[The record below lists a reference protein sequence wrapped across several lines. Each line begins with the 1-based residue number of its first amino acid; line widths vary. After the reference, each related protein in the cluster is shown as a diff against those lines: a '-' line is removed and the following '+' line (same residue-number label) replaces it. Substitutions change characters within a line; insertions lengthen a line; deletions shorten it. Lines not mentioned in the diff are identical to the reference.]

1 MRHGLSLAHLA
12 GTQSCCGLWNH
23 DQSRSQLAIGQAWAA
38 ACQVVGGEG
47 AEGSV
52 DPIDAGEGSGVDAGL
67 LQKRPALRTLLA
79 RLGIAAAQV
88 PGDGM
93 GKVSKQLV

>member
-1 MRHGLSLAHLA
+1 M
-12 GTQSCCGLWNH
+12 
-23 DQSRSQLAIGQAWAA
+23 
-38 ACQVVGGEG
+38 VGGEG

-67 LQKRPALRTLLA
+67 LQKGPALRTLLA

-93 GKVSKQLV
+93 GEGFEAAGLIGVGQAGE